1 MPGKMQLQE
10 DVSVETC
17 RITPTIKDK
26 NLNYKVTVQ
35 PISVDNKI
43 SISSFAGTCDY
54 ERSVFCDEH
63 HSHII
68 TSGFK
73 IITNSK
79 LRSKGS
85 NNGIQIPSVIVNVGL
100 PLIPTLIIV

>member
-10 DVSVETC
+10 NVSVETY
-17 RITPTIKDK
+17 RLTPTIKNK

-43 SISSFAGTCDY
+43 SFSSFAGTCDY

-63 HSHII
+63 HIHII
-68 TSGFK
+68 TSGLK

-79 LRSKGS
+79 LKGS
-85 NNGIQIPSVIVNVGL
+85 NNGIQIPSIIVNVGL
-100 PLIPTLIIV
+100 PLIPILIIV